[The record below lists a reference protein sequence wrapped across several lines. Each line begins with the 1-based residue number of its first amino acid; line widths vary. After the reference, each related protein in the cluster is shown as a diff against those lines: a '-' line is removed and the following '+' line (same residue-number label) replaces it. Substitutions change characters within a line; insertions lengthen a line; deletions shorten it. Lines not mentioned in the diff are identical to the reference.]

1 VLSEFFLGGRPGRA
15 RVGVRGLLG
24 IRVLCLGKGG
34 SEGVLAF
41 EVILGIVRAVS
52 VIAISILISDRE
64 WVEYNTWD
72 VGHCTSCQIKG
83 GWLHLLLILSDLRQ
97 VTNEGSMA
105 IYVEELYLTSAWR
118 TFIGIEFTRAVGMN
132 DIGYQRWW
140 DGSLPKFA
148 SLPRNP
154 AS

>member
-64 WVEYNTWD
+64 
-72 VGHCTSCQIKG
+72 
-83 GWLHLLLILSDLRQ
+83 
-97 VTNEGSMA
+97 
-105 IYVEELYLTSAWR
+105 
-118 TFIGIEFTRAVGMN
+118 
-132 DIGYQRWW
+132 
-140 DGSLPKFA
+140 
-148 SLPRNP
+148 
-154 AS
+154 